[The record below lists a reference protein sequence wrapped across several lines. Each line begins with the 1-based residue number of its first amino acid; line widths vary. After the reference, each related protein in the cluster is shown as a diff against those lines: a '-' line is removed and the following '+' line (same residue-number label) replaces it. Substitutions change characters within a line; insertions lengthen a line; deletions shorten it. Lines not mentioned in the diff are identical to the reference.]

1 MIGDLAMRRLSAL
14 VLAFAFVGISFS
26 QQTEFPKPEV
36 MDRVIMLCEHNWEH
50 CKKLSWKECREIR
63 LRMLSAEKECLENSQ
78 SYDAFRDCIVRFLLR
93 IGSGS

>member
-1 MIGDLAMRRLSAL
+1 MRTLSAL

-36 MDRVIMLCEHNWEH
+36 IDRIILLCEH
-50 CKKLSWKECREIR
+50 SWKHCREIR

-93 IGSGS
+93 IGRGA